1 MLKLMDELIDAYLD
15 NDFEHPYFLDLQTG
29 EVILDLDESYTGEPG
44 IDWEDEENEDR
55 YTDVRK
61 IDSDEAY
68 SVRMKFAQQTDSDPK
83 MKLFD
88 ALEGHKPF
96 RRFKDVLSEL
106 DIWEEWDSFERRY
119 AEEEIKLWME
129 HDKLNYDE
137 LAERYKQTALN
148 KWAELENN

>member
-1 MLKLMDELIDAYLD
+1 MPQLMDELIDAYLD

-29 EVILDLDESYTGEPG
+29 EVILDMDEIYTGEPS

-55 YTDVRK
+55 YVDVPK
-61 IDSDEAY
+61 IDSNEAY
-68 SVRMKFAQQTDSDPK
+68 YVMMKFAKQTDSDPK

-96 RRFKDVLSEL
+96 RRFKDTLTQL
-106 DIWEEWDSFERRY
+106 DIWEEWNRFERHY

-129 HDKLNYDE
+129 GVKLNYDE
-137 LAERYKQTALN
+137 LAERYKSKQP
-148 KWAELENN
+148 